1 MKKQSNNKK
10 HIQRQD
16 GCSMEDTS
24 FYSAMDRA
32 IGLKSCSG
40 MGADSGFVQSGSKGD
55 ASAGPVTVSNRL
67 E

>member
-1 MKKQSNNKK
+1 MKKRSNNKK

-32 IGLKSCSG
+32 IGLKFCSG
-40 MGADSGFVQSGSKGD
+40 MGADSGFAQNGSKGD
-55 ASAGPVTVSNRL
+55 ASAGLLTVSHRL